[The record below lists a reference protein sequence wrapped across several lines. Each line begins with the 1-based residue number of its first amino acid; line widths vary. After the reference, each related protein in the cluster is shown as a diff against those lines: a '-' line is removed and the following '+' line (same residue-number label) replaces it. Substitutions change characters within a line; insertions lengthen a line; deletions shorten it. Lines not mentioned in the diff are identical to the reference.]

1 MLMSLQIEDFAL
13 IDRLTLHLS
22 DGLNVMTGET
32 GAGKSIILDALDA
45 VLGGKVSGRAIR
57 TGAERA
63 TIDATF
69 QLNETLKAWLKAQE
83 IELTDDS
90 SFQCSREMTAS
101 KGGPRSRS
109 RINGVVV
116 NKQQLEELRD
126 RLVEITAQGQTVQL
140 GQPGLQREWLDS
152 FGGEA
157 LEQQREKVAVAHAAY
172 QQASQLLEKRRRM
185 EEQRL
190 QQLDL
195 FDYQVKELTEANL
208 TEPDELDRL
217 EQERQRLSHAVE
229 LQQQS
234 YEVYQALY
242 QNDDGNAC
250 ADLLGQAEATLSS
263 MIRYD
268 SELQPILEMVNDA
281 LAQVEEAG
289 RQINAYG
296 EDLETD
302 PARLSEVETRIIEL
316 KNICKKYG
324 PTLEDAI
331 AYAKQVQADLA
342 SLTDGGQSVE
352 VLEQQAEARRAELES
367 LCAVL
372 TDLRK
377 KAAAKLEAQLVAE
390 LKPLA
395 MDKVQF
401 QVNLTPITPNASG
414 ADRVTFL
421 FSPNPGEPLQPLS
434 DIASGGEMSRFLL
447 ALKSCFSQVDPIGTM
462 VFDEID
468 TGVSGKVAQAI
479 AEKLYQLGQRHQ
491 VLCVT
496 HQPLIAAMATTHF
509 RVMKHVIDAPADSN
523 GKSGKSGRKK
533 TANTETNGSAD
544 ATDDVRTVVRV
555 TPLETSDR
563 QHEIAALIGGNPTEA
578 ASFAESLLMQAADIR
593 QAIAPQAV
601 SSNGSKPPALAA
613 EPEPTLTTEPEP
625 PSAADAAPTPA
636 AEVEPTP
643 AAEPEP
649 TAAQATRKR
658 PSSRRKTSRSKT

>member
-1 MLMSLQIEDFAL
+1 MLMSLQIENFAL
-13 IDRLTLHLS
+13 IDRLMLDLS

-45 VLGGKVSGRAIR
+45 VLGGRVSGRAIR
-57 TGAERA
+57 TGAARA
-63 TIDATF
+63 TIEATF
-69 QLNETLKAWLKAQE
+69 RLDDTLKDWLQSQDIALQDE
-83 IELTDDS
+83 A
-90 SFQCSREMTAS
+90 SFQCSREMTAG
-101 KGGPRSRS
+101 KGSSRSRS

-116 NKQQLEELRD
+116 NKQQLESLRD

-140 GQPGLQREWLDS
+140 GQPGLQRAWLDG

-157 LEQQREKVAVAHAAY
+157 IAQQREQVAAAHAAY
-172 QQASQLLEKRRRM
+172 QQASQLLEKRRQM
-185 EEQRL
+185 EQQRL

-195 FDYQVKELTEANL
+195 FDYQAKELAEANL
-208 TEPDELDRL
+208 TEPDELNRL

-242 QNDDGNAC
+242 QNDDGKAC
-250 ADLLGQAEATLSS
+250 SDLLGQAEATLNS
-263 MIRYD
+263 MVRYD
-268 SELQPILEMVNDA
+268 TELQPILEMVSDA

-302 PARLSEVETRIIEL
+302 PDRLADVEARIIHL
-316 KNICKKYG
+316 KTICKKYG

-331 AYAKQVQADLA
+331 AYAKRVQADLT

-352 VLEQQAEARRAELES
+352 VLEQQAEVRRAELEN

-377 KAAAKLEAQLVAE
+377 AAAAQLEAQLVAE

-401 QVNLTPITPNASG
+401 QVSLTPISPNASG
-414 ADRVTFL
+414 ADRITFL

-447 ALKSCFSQVDPIGTM
+447 ALKACFSQVDPIGTM

-509 RVMKHVIDAPADSN
+509 RVMKHVIDAPAETN
-523 GKSGKSGRKK
+523 GKSGKSSRKSSK
-533 TANTETNGSAD
+533 VAPPPAVEGTMD
-544 ATDDVRTVVRV
+544 AGDDVRTVVRV
-555 TPLETSDR
+555 ATLADADR
-563 QHEIAALIGGNPTEA
+563 QHEIAALVGGSPTEA
-578 ASFAESLLMQAADIR
+578 VSFAESLLTQAADIR
-593 QAIAPQAV
+593 QAIAPQVAP
-601 SSNGSKPPALAA
+601 SNGTQPSTLEEPQSTTPPK
-613 EPEPTLTTEPEP
+613 
-625 PSAADAAPTPA
+625 
-636 AEVEPTP
+636 
-643 AAEPEP
+643 
-649 TAAQATRKR
+649 QATRKR
-658 PSSRRKTSRSKT
+658 TSTKRKTSRSKT

>member
-1 MLMSLQIEDFAL
+1 MLMSLQIENFAL
-13 IDRLTLHLS
+13 IDRLMLDLS

-45 VLGGKVSGRAIR
+45 VLGGRVSGRAIR
-57 TGAERA
+57 TGADRA
-63 TIDATF
+63 TIEATF
-69 QLNETLKAWLKAQE
+69 RLDDTLKAWLQSQD
-83 IELTDDS
+83 IELQDDDA
-90 SFQCSREMTAS
+90 FQCSREMTAS
-101 KGGPRSRS
+101 KGSPRSRS

-116 NKQQLEELRD
+116 NKQQLESLRD

-140 GQPGLQREWLDS
+140 GQPGLQRAWLDG

-157 LEQQREKVAVAHAAY
+157 IAQQREQVATAHAAY
-172 QQASQLLEKRRRM
+172 QQASQALEKRRQM
-185 EEQRL
+185 EQQRL

-195 FDYQVKELTEANL
+195 FDYQAKELAEASL

-242 QNDDGNAC
+242 QNDDGKAC
-250 ADLLGQAEATLSS
+250 ADLLGQAETTLNS
-263 MIRYD
+263 MVRYD
-268 SELQPILEMVNDA
+268 TELQPILEMVSDA

-302 PARLSEVETRIIEL
+302 PDRLTEVEARIIHL
-316 KNICKKYG
+316 KTICKKYG

-331 AYAKQVQADLA
+331 AYAKQVQADLT

-372 TDLRK
+372 TDLRQA
-377 KAAAKLEAQLVAE
+377 AAAKLEAQLVAE

-401 QVNLTPITPNASG
+401 QVSLTPISPNASG
-414 ADRVTFL
+414 ADRITFL
-421 FSPNPGEPLQPLS
+421 FSPNPGELLQPLS

-447 ALKSCFSQVDPIGTM
+447 ALKACFSQVDPIGTM

-509 RVMKHVIDAPADSN
+509 RVMKHVIDAPAEIN
-523 GKSGKSGRKK
+523 GKSGKSSRKSSK
-533 TANTETNGSAD
+533 AAPPSSAEETVD
-544 ATDDVRTVVRV
+544 AVDDVRTVVRV
-555 TPLETSDR
+555 TPLAAADR
-563 QHEIAALIGGNPTEA
+563 QHEIAALVGGNPTEA
-578 ASFAESLLMQAADIR
+578 ASFAESLLTQAADIR
-593 QAIAPQAV
+593 QAIAPPSAT
-601 SSNGSKPPALAA
+601 SNGTHPPDPEELQSKTPPKQ
-613 EPEPTLTTEPEP
+613 
-625 PSAADAAPTPA
+625 S
-636 AEVEPTP
+636 
-643 AAEPEP
+643 
-649 TAAQATRKR
+649 TRKR
-658 PSSRRKTSRSKT
+658 TSTKRKTSRSKT

>member
-1 MLMSLQIEDFAL
+1 MLMSLQIENFAL
-13 IDRLTLHLS
+13 IDRLMLDLS

-45 VLGGKVSGRAIR
+45 VLGGRVSGRAVR

-63 TIDATF
+63 TIEATF
-69 QLNETLKAWLKAQE
+69 RLNDTLTAWLESQD
-83 IELTDDS
+83 IELQDEA
-90 SFQCSREMTAS
+90 SFQCSREMTAG
-101 KGGPRSRS
+101 KGSPRSRS

-116 NKQQLEELRD
+116 NKQQLEALRD

-140 GQPGLQREWLDS
+140 GQPGLQRAWLDG

-157 LEQQREKVAVAHAAY
+157 IAQQREQVAAAHAAY
-172 QQASQLLEKRRRM
+172 QQASQALEKRRQM
-185 EEQRL
+185 EQQRL

-195 FDYQVKELTEANL
+195 FDYQAKELAEANL
-208 TEPDELDRL
+208 TEPDELNRL
-217 EQERQRLSHAVE
+217 EQERQQLSHAVE

-242 QNDDGNAC
+242 QNDDGKAC
-250 ADLLGQAEATLSS
+250 ADLLGQAETTLNG
-263 MIRYD
+263 MVRYD
-268 SELQPILEMVNDA
+268 TELQPILEMVSDA

-302 PARLSEVETRIIEL
+302 PDRLTEVEARIIHL
-316 KNICKKYG
+316 KTICKKYG

-331 AYAKQVQADLA
+331 AYAKQVQADLT

-352 VLEQQAEARRAELES
+352 VLEQQAEERRAELES

-372 TDLRK
+372 TDLRQA
-377 KAAAKLEAQLVAE
+377 AAAKLEAQLVAE

-401 QVNLTPITPNASG
+401 QVSLTPISPNASG
-414 ADRVTFL
+414 ADRITFL
-421 FSPNPGEPLQPLS
+421 FSPNPGELLQPLS

-447 ALKSCFSQVDPIGTM
+447 ALKACFSQVDPIGTM

-491 VLCVT
+491 ILCVT

-509 RVMKHVIDAPADSN
+509 RVMKHVIDAPAETN
-523 GKSGKSGRKK
+523 GKSDKSSRKSSK
-533 TANTETNGSAD
+533 AAPPRAVEGTVD
-544 ATDDVRTVVRV
+544 AGDDVRTVVRV
-555 TPLETSDR
+555 TPLADADR
-563 QHEIAALIGGNPTEA
+563 QHEIAALVGGNPAEA
-578 ASFAESLLMQAADIR
+578 SSFAESLLTQAADIR
-593 QAIAPQAV
+593 QAIAP
-601 SSNGSKPPALAA
+601 
-613 EPEPTLTTEPEP
+613 
-625 PSAADAAPTPA
+625 PSAASNGTHPPAPEEPQSTTP
-636 AEVEPTP
+636 PK
-643 AAEPEP
+643 
-649 TAAQATRKR
+649 QSTRKR
-658 PSSRRKTSRSKT
+658 TSTKRKTSRSKP